1 MKIGFSPMPLRIRN
15 GRLVPSS
22 PTILRYGY
30 EPQERRSTVRMDSTP
45 AGVAVTPQGEPLPRL
60 WHPSNLYTH
69 LLDLR
74 LPSWSRSDYM
84 MVAVGF
90 NPRFA
95 ASHDGPRRGATPE
108 TWLPFR
114 TRPDQAS
121 RRDATFISSLE
132 PWVETHGYPQGSLRD
147 RGTPTCAKHQVRNRS
162 PDLWIKTRVSLRAA
176 DVRDTGSR
184 GLRRCPSPTP
194 G

>member
-1 MKIGFSPMPLRIRN
+1 
-15 GRLVPSS
+15 
-22 PTILRYGY
+22 
-30 EPQERRSTVRMDSTP
+30 MDSTP

-60 WHPSNLYTH
+60 WHPSKLYTH

-147 RGTPTCAKHQVRNRS
+147 RGTPTRAKHQVRNRS

-194 G
+194 D